1 MKTFTRTVSAALV
14 ATSMLFSGPLLANE
28 PADASVSAAEVAA
41 EEVAKPALWKV
52 ADEDTTIYLFG
63 TVHALPEGVEWYTGP
78 VADAFNSSETLVTEI
93 VMDDTMPAKMQ
104 QLVMSKGVLPQGTT
118 LRSLLDEEQKATF
131 EEAMTKL
138 GLPVAAFDQ
147 FEPWYAGMMLTM
159 LPLMQQGYSPDSGV
173 DKTLIGHAGDKA
185 QQGLETIEGQ
195 IGMFDEMPQDS
206 QIAFLVE
213 TAEGIDEIKP
223 MLDKMV
229 AEWLAGDADDLAV
242 LMNEGL
248 TDPVLAQ
255 TLLYSRNTVWADWI
269 DTRLDEPGTVFIA
282 VGAGHLAGDK
292 SVQHFLVDH
301 DLEVI
306 RVQ

>member
-1 MKTFTRTVSAALV
+1 ML
-14 ATSMLFSGPLLANE
+14 TS
-28 PADASVSAAEVAA
+28 
-41 EEVAKPALWKV
+41 
-52 ADEDTTIYLFG
+52 
-63 TVHALPEGVEWYTGP
+63 GP

-185 QQGLETIEGQ
+185 QEGLETIEGQ

-213 TAEGIDEIKP
+213 TAEGIDEIIRRAGNANEDVER
-223 MLDKMV
+223 LDILRELSEHPDLDDALRADVRRLV
-229 AEWLAGDADDLAV
+229 AEIDRWVNGAS
-242 LMNEGL
+242 M
-248 TDPVLAQ
+248 TYFSRQ
-255 TLLYSRNTVWADWI
+255 LL
-269 DTRLDEPGTVFIA
+269 
-282 VGAGHLAGDK
+282 K
-292 SVQHFLVDH
+292 QHD
-301 DLEVI
+301 
-306 RVQ
+306 